1 MPIKAFLLVIVK
13 IGGTNKKQKNNKK
26 VWYTEQLELLANNIQ
41 PMQRYMHAQTD
52 FIFRSVPVTAELQG
66 MATIGGKTG
75 ELKMT
80 IDYTSF
86 LEVNN

>member
-13 IGGTNKKQKNNKK
+13 IGGTNKKQKNNNKI
-26 VWYTEQLELLANNIQ
+26 WYTEPLELLANNIQ
-41 PMQRYMHAQTD
+41 PMQRCKQAQTD